1 MSIKKF
7 VKFLIRNNV
16 EFTMMWSPDG
26 QTYGIHI
33 ILGNCEY
40 FSSINDKNKL
50 LEIKNIIQTY
60 WIY

>member
-7 VKFLIRNNV
+7 VKFLIRNNM
-16 EFTMMWSPDG
+16 EFTMSWSPDG
-26 QTYGIHI
+26 QTYGISI

-40 FSSINDKNKL
+40 LSSVDNKKKL